1 MASFNITNVTSTSFY
16 VEITLSNPFDKAHY
30 QRIAFL
36 NTYIEDGSTSISED
50 YVYLYAYPKF
60 QGSTSYEANF
70 THYIDSS
77 SPFVA
82 GNTYTIYAYAQDFS
96 NGAYWHIGEP
106 VTITIPDDSS
116 SRPEK
121 PSKPYLEKR
130 YLDVIDDT
138 NYADDDNYTAGLELG
153 CSVDSNIG
161 YIEWRM
167 RQNTGETW
175 QNKYI
180 TLPGQTTLYGGLDF
194 STQYMFQIRVY
205 DEHDSNL
212 EYPSGWSEVFYTS
225 TAPKSRINS
234 DGDVAGFT
242 VGVGLHMLNQI
253 RVGFYS
259 NSFDDSYSYV
269 IATVKKGTTN
279 ITSDSDDDR
288 SYPGNTLDI
297 DYSNLSDGTYTVTVR
312 GYYYDSYSGELI
324 QPVDEDGNV
333 VFLTKTF
340 TVERPSKFYWTNEEK
355 NIFENKRAVKLISY
369 TRIEALRQYVEDMLS
384 YKGKLYDRISD
395 DEKYGTQATTL
406 YRLIIQAR
414 FISDKE
420 EDRTLTAQKFNIIN
434 HCICKMLYTGIDDK
448 QSGEVVYGT
457 YFTEHLVDT
466 LNSV

>member
-16 VEITLSNPFDKAHY
+16 VEITLSNTFDKQHY
-30 QRIAFL
+30 QEVGISFGKVTDNSTTPPNNIIARIYPL
-36 NTYIEDGSTSISED
+36 EGNTSS
-50 YVYLYAYPKF
+50 
-60 QGSTSYEANF
+60 EANF
-70 THYIDSS
+70 IVNFGTSS
-77 SPFVA
+77 TFVA
-82 GNTYTIYAYAQDFS
+82 GETYTIYAYAKDFS
-96 NGAYWHIGEP
+96 NSAYWQIGDK
-106 VTITIPDDSS
+106 VTITIPDEMPS
-116 SRPEK
+116 K
-121 PSKPYLEKR
+121 PSKPYLSGKKR

-153 CSVDSNIG
+153 CSVDNNIG
-161 YIEWRM
+161 FIEWRM

-175 QNKYI
+175 QNKYT

-205 DEHDSNL
+205 DEYDFNL
-212 EYPSGWSEVFYTS
+212 EYPSEWSDTFITS

-242 VGVGLHMLNQI
+242 VGVELHMLNQI

-324 QPVDEDGNV
+324 QPVDEDGNEV
-333 VFLTKTF
+333 YLTKTF
-340 TVERPSKFYWTNEEK
+340 TVERPSEFYWTDEEK
-355 NIFENKRAVKLISY
+355 NIFENHGAVNRISY
-369 TRIEALRQYVEDMLS
+369 TRIEELRQYVYDMLS
-384 YKGKLYDRISD
+384 YKGILYD
-395 DEKYGTQATTL
+395 KPTNQYGTKATSFGGLLKNAQFTNKDTTL
-406 YRLIIQAR
+406 Y
-414 FISDKE
+414 
-420 EDRTLTAQKFNIIN
+420 AQKFNIIN
-434 HCICKMLYTGIDDK
+434 HCICKMLYTGIKDK
-448 QSGEVVYGT
+448 QSGEVVEGE

-466 LNSV
+466 LKSV